1 MSFRNRYSISE
12 DFPNQKV
19 SSEVLVATINTS
31 DLSAE
36 FDYLNVGDD
45 GADNCDIYTLIELS
59 VEQKAILDG
68 IIVAHSGTPPIKFE
82 WKASSKMLGDAKTVI
97 EDEVWQDLGG
107 AVTNLAAFVPNVVN
121 AWGRCVGQA
130 KVSGSGAQ
138 IRIIRESD
146 GEVCMAAP
154 HDLPNSGAWVI
165 FQFWA
170 NTNQSTV
177 PDRFVLQGRLNGA
190 TSMEVRDVAISIL
203 EKLN

>member
-1 MSFRNRYSISE
+1 MSFLNRYSISE

-19 SSEVLVATINTS
+19 DSDTLVAAIKSS
-31 DLSAE
+31 DIGEE
-36 FDYLNVGDD
+36 FDHLNIRDAGDD
-45 GADNCDIYTLIELS
+45 DCDIYTVNELDGA
-59 VEQKAILDG
+59 QKTILDG
-68 IIVAHSGTPPIKFE
+68 IVAAHTGTPAFKFE
-82 WKASSKMLGDAKTVI
+82 WKAASVMRTDAKTVTA
-97 EDEVWQDLGG
+97 DETWEEVGG
-107 AVTNLAAFVPNVVN
+107 SVTSLSAFVSDVTK

-138 IRIIRESD
+138 LRIVRESD
-146 GEVCMAAP
+146 GESCMVAP
-154 HDLPNSGAWVI
+154 QDLPNSGEWVI

-170 NTNQSTV
+170 NTNQPDT